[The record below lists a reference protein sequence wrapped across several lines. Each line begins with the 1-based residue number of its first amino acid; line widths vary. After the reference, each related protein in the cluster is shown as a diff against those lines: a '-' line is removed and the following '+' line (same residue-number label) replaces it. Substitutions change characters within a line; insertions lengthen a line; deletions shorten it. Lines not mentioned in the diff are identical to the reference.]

1 MKSNNFNYSL
11 LAVGVAAVMGI
22 STGAMAGTTSGATS
36 NGAAAIEN
44 QATASY
50 SVGTVAQPTVTSNK
64 VIVNVTETANFSLF
78 AIDGGSATDDKN
90 ENIST
95 TPGSNIEFKHVLINE
110 GNVSDTYTINTTS
123 SNDTAIDT
131 ATPNYT
137 LPANVDVAFVIR
149 QKGGATLTTA
159 QGQALSAAG
168 QATTGTLTG
177 SNRTVKLLPGLE
189 AGLSYTTTTPSTRT
203 GGDIAVG
210 TLTATS
216 TFITNATTT
225 PKVPTLVNENQT
237 IVRLPTFKIAK
248 TATSN
253 VDLSIATPQIDYGIT
268 VTNVTT
274 DYSDTATNFVIRDVL
289 PLGMTLTSAGVTA
302 NGATVTS
309 SGRTA
314 DGRVIIDIAVP
325 SLAVTA
331 SQNVTFKVNVDKAQY
346 AGANATATNNVVV
359 YDKFVGAVGTLPV
372 NPVVNTNYDILD
384 STVTANDVTR
394 VPGTADE
401 VGGVGEDTAG
411 TTSFSNRALVLSNP
425 TTREIATASGTASQ
439 VTHTTIITNN
449 GQDVE
454 GTDNSPLTFT
464 IADGGNNTAVRPVT
478 GPVSIT
484 YTPPGN
490 NPTPVTTTITPVN
503 NVYTINNAALPG
515 GIAKGGTVAINYN
528 VSSGNVTS
536 PTTVADRAIE
546 GTSETTVVTLTPTGN
561 GAPAATTV
569 TDTTNVKGLTL
580 EKFQALDSNCNGSVT
595 DTGDIDFTK
604 NAVDAKPDQ
613 CIIYRIDAKNTSSAI
628 QTTTPANASGFN
640 ITGLTISDAR
650 SQFAAG
656 AEYVSGTAASSA
668 TTSSSIGNA
677 TANATAIAAAMNSTT
692 DKLSP
697 QGTATLRFTVKIKN
711 NR

>member
-1 MKSNNFNYSL
+1 MKTNNFNYSL

-78 AIDGGSATDDKN
+78 AIDGVSATDDKN
-90 ENIST
+90 ENVST
-95 TPGSNIEFKHVLINE
+95 TPGSNVEFKHVLINE

-123 SNDTAIDT
+123 SNDNAIDT

-149 QKGGATLTTA
+149 QKGGAALTTA
-159 QGQALSAAG
+159 QAQALSAAA
-168 QATTGTLTG
+168 QAQNGNLTG

-253 VDLSIATPQIDYGIT
+253 VDLSVASPQIDYGIT

-274 DYSDTATNFVIRDVL
+274 GYSDTATNFVIRDVL

-302 NGATVTS
+302 NGATITS
-309 SGRTA
+309 TGRTA
-314 DGRVIIDIAVP
+314 DDRVIIDIAVP

-346 AGANATATNNVVV
+346 AGANASATNNVVV

-464 IADGGNNTAVRPVT
+464 IADGGNNANVRPVT
-478 GPVSIT
+478 GLVSIT

-503 NVYTINNAALPG
+503 NIYTINNAALPG

-569 TDTTNVKGLTL
+569 TDTTNVKGLIL
-580 EKFQALDSNCNGSVT
+580 EKFQALDINCNGT
-595 DTGDIDFTK
+595 IDTGDTDFTK

-656 AEYVSGTAASSA
+656 AEYVINSAASSA
-668 TTSSSIGNA
+668 TNDSSIRPA
-677 TANATAIAAAMNSTT
+677 TVSTPTIAAAMNSTT

>member
-1 MKSNNFNYSL
+1 
-11 LAVGVAAVMGI
+11 
-22 STGAMAGTTSGATS
+22 
-36 NGAAAIEN
+36 
-44 QATASY
+44 
-50 SVGTVAQPTVTSNK
+50 
-64 VIVNVTETANFSLF
+64 
-78 AIDGGSATDDKN
+78 
-90 ENIST
+90 
-95 TPGSNIEFKHVLINE
+95 
-110 GNVSDTYTINTTS
+110 
-123 SNDTAIDT
+123 
-131 ATPNYT
+131 
-137 LPANVDVAFVIR
+137 
-149 QKGGATLTTA
+149 
-159 QGQALSAAG
+159 
-168 QATTGTLTG
+168 
-177 SNRTVKLLPGLE
+177 
-189 AGLSYTTTTPSTRT
+189 
-203 GGDIAVG
+203 
-210 TLTATS
+210 
-216 TFITNATTT
+216 
-225 PKVPTLVNENQT
+225 
-237 IVRLPTFKIAK
+237 
-248 TATSN
+248 
-253 VDLSIATPQIDYGIT
+253 
-268 VTNVTT
+268 
-274 DYSDTATNFVIRDVL
+274 
-289 PLGMTLTSAGVTA
+289 MTLTSAGVTA

-401 VGGVGEDTAG
+401 TGGVGEDTAG

-425 TTREIATASGTASQ
+425 TTREFATASGTASQ

-546 GTSETTVVTLTPTGN
+546 GTTETTVVTLTPTGN
-561 GAPAATTV
+561 GAPAATSV

-580 EKFQALDSNCNGSVT
+580 EKFQALDINCNGT
-595 DTGDIDFTK
+595 IDTGDTDFTK

-697 QGTATLRFTVKIKN
+697 QGTATLRFTVKVKN
-711 NR
+711 SR